1 MGEELSAII
10 MAFARIASFL
20 FFIPFLSGKMIPGI
34 SKVVIALALSFA
46 VADKIEVR
54 DFENVVQLVG
64 YVVVQIGIG
73 LTLAKIVEFM
83 ASIPKMAGALMDID
97 MGFAQATIMDPST
110 NQSNTILA
118 TALNMLFVLIFVS
131 LNGVNQLIFT
141 LVKSFELT
149 ETLRFLT
156 NGQFLEYLLGVFAYM
171 FVSAIQIALPI
182 MGSMFVVN
190 FVLMI
195 MGKAAPQMQIFQNM
209 FAVKITLGLIFIA
222 VTIPILG
229 DVFAYLTEE
238 LINEYNN
245 SFNYLFKK

>member
-34 SKVVIALALSFA
+34 AKVVIALALSFA
-46 VADKIEVR
+46 VADKVEVR

-64 YVVVQIGIG
+64 YVIVQIGIG

-97 MGFAQATIMDPST
+97 MGFAQASIMDPST

-118 TALNMLFVLIFVS
+118 TALNMLFVMIFVS

-156 NGQFLEYLLGVFAYM
+156 NGQFLEYILGVFAYM
-171 FVSAIQIALPI
+171 LVSAIQIALPI
-182 MGSMFVVN
+182 MGSMFVIN

-195 MGKAAPQMQIFQNM
+195 MGKTAPQMQIFQNM

-238 LINEYNN
+238 LIEEYNN